1 MFFAQTS
8 APNPTTWAEYWHTG
22 WIIWLSAFCILAIY
36 SYLFKDNPVYRA
48 VVQIFIG
55 LNIGYG
61 VIVNWRDILYPQWW
75 LPMTDGFKALLFN
88 APGSKWSA
96 LWALVGVLG
105 LFWYFQ
111 LSRKYI
117 WLSRIVIGLTVGI
130 GAGLTF
136 KSQFGQ
142 NLPQV
147 VDSFRP
153 LGPSVIAQTPRKRF
167 DLPPTTV
174 TPVLA
179 DPVLYVADD
188 KQAQCVEILGGRQ
201 VWSTPLPSKPIGA
214 LRLEGDS
221 LIVPVADGEL
231 PINKDTGIVAAVRP
245 ASIDNDFQPNT
256 CSISGVIDENG
267 KEYTAKIVIED
278 GIPVAYKEG
287 KVVWKAKPDAAAD
300 RVYDG
305 GRYLFAVK
313 GNRFRVID
321 PSTGEVLHV
330 LTVPE
335 KNSFASI
342 GRMPEPIQDYLIG
355 LVPTDDTVLNGYF
368 VKDDLTTGYKAGERY
383 WSIDTNKP
391 IIWTSSLDGVV
402 FATGPEGGECYEL
415 PPPAKRNGPVDF
427 FNNWVFVVALLS
439 VMTYFFFSFR
449 QRTAK
454 GVAQFSLIGRWVLM
468 IGFGAIFGN
477 TIMTRMSFLLDRLQ
491 FLVDEWLKPFWHFLL
506 G

>member
-1 MFFAQTS
+1 MLFAQTT
-8 APNPTTWAEYWHTG
+8 APDPTTWGQYWQTG
-22 WIIWLSAFCILAIY
+22 WILWLSAFCILAIY
-36 SYLFKDNPVYRA
+36 SYLFKDNPIYRA

-75 LPMTDGFKALLFN
+75 LPMTDGFKAILYD

-105 LFWYFQ
+105 ALWYFQ

-153 LGPSVIAQTPRKRF
+153 LAPSVVRPTPSQRF
-167 DLPPTTV
+167 ELPASV
-174 TPVLA
+174 VRPVLA
-179 DPVLYVADD
+179 DPVIFLASNTEVN
-188 KQAQCVEILGGRQ
+188 CIEILRGRLVWQTKINEKPTGSLALDGSNLVVPTAAGSITIDKDSGAIKPAAPGTKPVVAQDPTSCKMNGLVDPQGNEYNAVIAIEGG
-201 VWSTPLPSKPIGA
+201 
-214 LRLEGDS
+214 
-221 LIVPVADGEL
+221 VPVE
-231 PINKDTGIVAAVRP
+231 R
-245 ASIDNDFQPNT
+245 
-256 CSISGVIDENG
+256 
-267 KEYTAKIVIED
+267 KED
-278 GIPVAYKEG
+278 G
-287 KVVWKAKPDAAAD
+287 KVVWTGKTEAEA
-300 RVYDG
+300 VYSG
-305 GRYLFAVK
+305 ERYLFATEGK
-313 GNRFRVID
+313 QLQIID
-321 PSTGEVLHV
+321 PISGELLHI
-330 LTVPE
+330 VPFDSE
-335 KNSFASI
+335 VGFPSI
-342 GRMPEPIQDYLIG
+342 ARMPEPAQDYLVG
-355 LVPTDDTVLNGYF
+355 LVPTNKTVLNGSF
-368 VKDDLTTGYKAGERY
+368 VVKDLATSHDAGENY
-383 WSIDTNKP
+383 WSIDTKKP

-402 FATGPEGGECYEL
+402 LTAGPDGGKCYDI
-415 PPPAKRNGPVDF
+415 PPPTPKNAPVDY
-427 FNNWVFVVALLS
+427 FNNWVFIISLLS

-454 GVAQFSLIGRWVLM
+454 GVSQFSVIGRWVLM

-491 FLVDEWLKPFWHFLL
+491 FLVDDWLRPLIEFIIR
-506 G
+506 

>member
-1 MFFAQTS
+1 MLFAQT
-8 APNPTTWAEYWHTG
+8 ATPNPTTWAEYWQTG
-22 WIIWLSAFCILAIY
+22 WILWLSAFCILAIY

-48 VVQIFIG
+48 IVQIFIG

-61 VIVNWRDILYPQWW
+61 VIVNWRDVLYPQWW

-88 APGSKWSA
+88 APGSKWSS

-105 LFWYFQ
+105 LLWYFQ
-111 LSRKYI
+111 LSRKYL

-153 LGPSVIAQTPRKRF
+153 LGPSVVAQMPKKRF
-167 DLPPTTV
+167 DIPASSVKPL
-174 TPVLA
+174 LA
-179 DPVLYVADD
+179 DPVLFVANGMN
-188 KQAQCVEILGGRQ
+188 AECVEILGGRQ
-201 VWSTPLPSKPIGA
+201 VWTAELPSQATGA
-214 LRLEGDS
+214 LRLDGDN
-221 LIVPVADGEL
+221 LIVPVAGGEV
-231 PINKDTGIVAAVRP
+231 PVNKETGTVLAVRP
-245 ASIDNDFQPNT
+245 VVVDNDAQPPA
-256 CSISGVIDENG
+256 CSISGVVDDNG
-267 KEYTAKIVIED
+267 KEYTAKIYIEK
-278 GIPVAYKEG
+278 GIPVAYNEG
-287 KVVWKAKPDAAAD
+287 KVAWKAKADAEAD

-313 GNRFRVID
+313 GSRFRVID
-321 PSTGEVLHV
+321 PATGEVLNV

-335 KNSFASI
+335 KTSFASI
-342 GRMPEPIQDYLIG
+342 GRMPEPVQDYLIG
-355 LVPTDDTVLNGYF
+355 LVPSDETKLNGYF
-368 VKDDLTTGYKAGERY
+368 VKEDLTTGYHAGEKY
-383 WSIDTNKP
+383 WSIDTKKP
-391 IIWTSSLDGVV
+391 IIWTTSLDGIVM
-402 FATGPEGGECYEL
+402 ATGPQGGSCYEL
-415 PPPAKRNGPVDF
+415 PPPVKRNTPVDY

-454 GVAQFSLIGRWVLM
+454 GVSQFSLIGRWVLM

-491 FLVDEWLKPFWHFLL
+491 FLVDDWLTPLWHFIFR
-506 G
+506 